1 MSLKSVT
8 RMLASLAFLASTSAF
23 AAPMSLTVD
32 VAGIQSHGFLLEDP
46 DNTVLNYNVGANSTI
61 TSVNYSINLTAF
73 SPSWLADIGLLFTD
87 SNVFNGVIWTPGF
100 GDTGPGTA
108 SYSGTLD
115 LVAEGLDF
123 AVGADGILR
132 LEFYEDWDDLAGA
145 DGQWNFGT
153 ISFNYETLD
162 DTGPGPSPVP
172 EPATALL
179 FAGGL
184 GLIGYGRRRRN
195 APQKGTSIH

>member
-1 MSLKSVT
+1 M
-8 RMLASLAFLASTSAF
+8 
-23 AAPMSLTVD
+23 
-32 VAGIQSHGFLLEDP
+32 
-46 DNTVLNYNVGANSTI
+46 
-61 TSVNYSINLTAF
+61 
-73 SPSWLADIGLLFTD
+73 
-87 SNVFNGVIWTPGF
+87 IWTPAF
-100 GDTGPGTA
+100 EDTFSGTA

-123 AVGADGILR
+123 VVGADGILR
-132 LEFYEDWDDLAGA
+132 LEFFEDWDDFAGP

-162 DTGPGPSPVP
+162 DTGPSPVP

-179 FAGGL
+179 LAGGL

-195 APQKGTSIH
+195 APKAGASMH

>member
-1 MSLKSVT
+1 MSLKSMT
-8 RMLASLAFLASTSAF
+8 KMLAGLSFFACTSVF
-23 AAPMSLTVD
+23 AAPMTLTVD
-32 VAGIQSHGFLLEDP
+32 VTGIQSHGFFLEDP

-61 TSVNYSINLTAF
+61 TSVNYSFNITAF
-73 SPSWLADIGLLFTD
+73 SPSWLSEIGVLFTD
-87 SNVFNGVIWTPGF
+87 SAASDGVIWTPAF
-100 GDTGPGTA
+100 EDTFSGTA

-123 AVGADGILR
+123 VVGADGILR
-132 LEFYEDWDDLAGA
+132 LEFFEDWDDFAGP

-162 DTGPGPSPVP
+162 DTGPSPVP

-179 FAGGL
+179 LAGGL

-195 APQKGTSIH
+195 ATKAGASLH

>member
-8 RMLASLAFLASTSAF
+8 RMLASLAFFASTSVF
-23 AAPMSLTVD
+23 AAPMTLIVD
-32 VAGIQSHGFLLEDP
+32 VTGIQSHGLFLEDP
-46 DNTVLNYNVGANSTI
+46 DNTVLNYNIGANSTI
-61 TSVNYSINLTAF
+61 TSVNYSFNITAF
-73 SPSWLADIGLLFTD
+73 SPSWLAEIGVLFTD
-87 SNVFNGVIWTPGF
+87 SSVSNGVIWTPAF
-100 GDTGPGTA
+100 EDAFSGTA

-123 AVGADGILR
+123 VVGADGILR
-132 LEFYEDWDDLAGA
+132 LEFFEDWDDFAGP

-162 DTGPGPSPVP
+162 DTGPSPVP

-179 FAGGL
+179 LAGGL

-195 APQKGTSIH
+195 APKSGMSTH